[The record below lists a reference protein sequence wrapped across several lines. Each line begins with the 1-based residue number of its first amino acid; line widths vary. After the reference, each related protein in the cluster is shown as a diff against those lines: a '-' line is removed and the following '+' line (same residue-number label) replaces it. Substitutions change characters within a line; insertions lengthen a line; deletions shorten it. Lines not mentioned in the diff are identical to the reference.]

1 MEWARSPPMG
11 NVSSP
16 PGLSRETALAL
27 RNALKLTLSLVAT
40 LVVAMVIRFWLP
52 RVLGPEVFGQLHFA
66 ESLALGL
73 FLFTT
78 LGADVYIRK
87 EVATRPQHA
96 SEFLG
101 GLLVARALASTLV
114 FAGMALTLSL
124 MGKGELEWRL
134 AFLFGI
140 GQVAFVLETTLSA
153 LLHAH
158 GTVTALSFVTAG
170 SKLVWGVAIFAG
182 ITLGRGPELVALAFA
197 VTEWGKAI
205 VIFLL
210 ARRATNLQVR
220 FDLAASLAML
230 GASLPFFLN
239 FLAHRVYERIDVQ
252 MLTVMTNDAEVGFYG
267 AAVNLA
273 TAGMLLMPVVSAVIL
288 PMGARIAAR
297 SREELNEVMKKAVR
311 LIVAFG
317 GLLSVVLALHAE
329 AIIALCFGERFAGS
343 VPGLRVLAP
352 MLPLTYLATIAG
364 MHLIQLGRIWSVTR
378 ISVVGL
384 VLNPALNL
392 LAIPWGFRAFGA
404 GGGGLAAATTTV
416 ATETLACALML
427 AALGRDGVDR
437 RLIRTLA
444 ETALAAGAALG
455 VHVLLE
461 PLAHW
466 RIPLEIAAY
475 VVVGVLTG
483 ALPLAELAGS
493 LGAAVRRRVPPSQ
506 PGTVTFRD

>member
-1 MEWARSPPMG
+1 MG

-16 PGLSRETALAL
+16 PVMNRETALAL
-27 RNALKLTLSLVAT
+27 RNALKLSLSLGAT

-87 EVATRPQHA
+87 EVSTRPEHA

-101 GLLVARALASTLV
+101 GLLVARAVASTLV
-114 FAGMALTLSL
+114 FGGMAVVLSL

-140 GQVAFVLETTLSA
+140 GQVAFVLETTLAA
-153 LLHAH
+153 LLHAS
-158 GTVTALSFVTAG
+158 GTVTALSFITAG
-170 SKLVWGVAIFAG
+170 SKLVWGVAIFVG
-182 ITLGRGPELVALAFA
+182 VSTGRGPELVALAFA

-205 VIFLL
+205 AIFLV
-210 ARRATNLQVR
+210 ARRIMGLELRLDLPASLGM
-220 FDLAASLAML
+220 LAASV
-230 GASLPFFLN
+230 PFFLN

-252 MLTVMTNDAEVGFYG
+252 MLSVMTNDAEVGFYG
-267 AAVNLA
+267 ASVNLA

-288 PMGARIAAR
+288 PMGARIAAQ
-297 SREELNEVMKKAVR
+297 SRDALNEVMKKAVR

-317 GLLSVVLALHAE
+317 GLIAVMLAVEAE
-329 AIIALCFGERFAGS
+329 GIVRLCFGADFAGS
-343 VPGLRVLAP
+343 VPSLRVLAP
-352 MLPLTYLATIAG
+352 MLPLTYLASVAG

-384 VLNPALNL
+384 LLNPALNL
-392 LAIPWGFRAFGA
+392 LAIPWGFERLEL
-404 GGGGLAAATTTV
+404 GGGGFGAASTTV
-416 ATETLACALML
+416 ATETFACVLML

-444 ETALAAGAALG
+444 MTALAASAVLG
-455 VHVLLE
+455 VHVLLA
-461 PLAHW
+461 PHPTW
-466 RIPLEIAAY
+466 RVPLEVGAY
-475 VVVGVLTG
+475 VVVGVLTK
-483 ALPLAELAGS
+483 ALPLRELVGTLRAS
-493 LGAAVRRRVPPSQ
+493 LARRHREERDSNAD
-506 PGTVTFRD
+506 PGMAR

>member
-1 MEWARSPPMG
+1 MA
-11 NVSSP
+11 NVSSS
-16 PGLSRETALAL
+16 PGMSRETTLAL
-27 RNALKLTLSLVAT
+27 RNALKLSLSLAAT

-87 EVATRPQHA
+87 EVSTRPEHA

-101 GLLVARALASTLV
+101 GLLVARAVASTLV
-114 FAGMALTLSL
+114 FGGMALTLSL

-153 LLHAH
+153 LLHAS

-170 SKLVWGVAIFAG
+170 SKLVWGVAIFVG
-182 ITLGRGPELVALAFA
+182 VSLGRGPELVALTFA
-197 VTEWGKAI
+197 VTEWGKA
-205 VIFLL
+205 VAIFLV
-210 ARRATNLQVR
+210 ARRATNLELRLDVPASLGM
-220 FDLAASLAML
+220 LAASF
-230 GASLPFFLN
+230 PFFLN

-267 AAVNLA
+267 ASVNLA

-297 SREELNEVMKKAVR
+297 SREALNEVMKNAVR

-317 GLLSVVLALHAE
+317 GLISVLLALHAD
-329 AIIALCFGERFAGS
+329 AVVRLCFGADFAGS
-343 VPGLRVLAP
+343 VPSLRVLAP
-352 MLPLTYLATIAG
+352 MLPLTYMATVAG
-364 MHLIQLGRIWSVTR
+364 MHLIQLGRIWSVTK

-384 VLNPALNL
+384 LLNPALNL
-392 LAIPWGFRAFGA
+392 LAIPWGFSHLGP
-404 GGGGLAAATTTV
+404 GGGGLAAATSTV
-416 ATETLACALML
+416 GTEVLACALML
-427 AALGRDGVDR
+427 LALGRDGVDR

-444 ETALAAGAALG
+444 MTALAASAALG
-455 VHVLLE
+455 AHVLLE
-461 PLAHW
+461 PLGAW
-466 RIPLEIAAY
+466 RVPLEAGAY
-475 VVVGVLTG
+475 VVVGALTG
-483 ALPLAELAGS
+483 ALPLRELGGT
-493 LGAAVRRRVPPSQ
+493 LHAALARRRNQGP
-506 PGTVTFRD
+506 